1 MSMDSCEALAAAGA
15 LLGPARSAN
24 PAAWFD
30 GASMPRLWLN
40 ANGAGKSV
48 RTGQTALVRCNVT
61 TAAYRVGLAAYAN
74 DSDGLLSVWSER

>member
-1 MSMDSCEALAAAGA
+1 MRMSMDSCEALAAAGA

-40 ANGAGKSV
+40 ASAGVQKHTRRPDRACTVQCHNRGVSS
-48 RTGQTALVRCNVT
+48 RAGGIC
-61 TAAYRVGLAAYAN
+61 
-74 DSDGLLSVWSER
+74 E